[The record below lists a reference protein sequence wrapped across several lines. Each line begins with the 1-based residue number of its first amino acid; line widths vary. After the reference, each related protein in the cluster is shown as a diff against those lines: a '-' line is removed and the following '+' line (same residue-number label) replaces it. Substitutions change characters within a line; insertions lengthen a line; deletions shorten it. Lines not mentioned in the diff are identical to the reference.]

1 MVLSFDSSWNQKN
14 IENFQI
20 DYPYLSGTEVANEGE
35 PEVEMEN
42 VSSNDSQE
50 AEDEEAKTTEEK
62 VEEDEDENELEEDEK
77 ELEDEGEE
85 EDVQDEGKDSR
96 EDGEFAFPDT
106 SIDLQHVTGTRYMH
120 LIH

>member
-1 MVLSFDSSWNQKN
+1 MELAKQK
-14 IENFQI
+14 NFQI
-20 DYPYLSGTEVANEGE
+20 DYLYLSDTEAANEGE
-35 PEVEMEN
+35 PKDEMEN
-42 VSSNDSQE
+42 VSGDDSQE
-50 AEDEEAKTTEEK
+50 AEEEEAKTTEEK
-62 VEEDEDENELEEDEK
+62 VEEEEDENELEEDEK

-85 EDVQDEGKDSR
+85 EDGQDEGKDSR